1 MAMVQEAV
9 RVVAPITI
17 ETPNYLMRTLTLDDA
32 TERWSVWFADAG
44 VREALNMPNRP
55 QTKADMQT
63 YIRGFDQESK
73 VLLGIF
79 DKANGLLVGIF
90 ANYIDWKGR
99 KFACNTVVGEAEY
112 RSRGVMMEVTP
123 PFRDYFFGR
132 RGLKVM
138 TATALS
144 NNRAIRGYLEKTGWT
159 LDHVLK
165 AHVKSHSDG
174 SLLDLCHYSITAEAW
189 WAWKA
194 VRNLPPS
201 TTNI

>member
-1 MAMVQEAV
+1 MSVAQTAA
-9 RVVAPITI
+9 RVPAPIEI
-17 ETPNYLMRTLTLDDA
+17 ETPNYLMRTLTLADA
-32 TERWSVWFADAG
+32 TERWGDWFADAD
-44 VREALNMPNRP
+44 VRAALNMPNRP
-55 QTKADMQT
+55 QTKADMQI

-90 ANYIDWKGR
+90 ANYIDWKNGH
-99 KFACNTVVGEAEY
+99 FACNTVVGEAAY

-123 PFRDYFFGR
+123 PFRDYFFGV

-144 NNRAIRGYLEKTGWT
+144 SNQAIRSYLEKTGWT

-165 AHVKSHSDG
+165 GHVKSHTDG
-174 SLLDLCHYSITAEAW
+174 TMLDLCRYSISAEAW
-189 WAWKA
+189 SAWKA
-194 VRNLPPS
+194 ANVPR
-201 TTNI
+201 